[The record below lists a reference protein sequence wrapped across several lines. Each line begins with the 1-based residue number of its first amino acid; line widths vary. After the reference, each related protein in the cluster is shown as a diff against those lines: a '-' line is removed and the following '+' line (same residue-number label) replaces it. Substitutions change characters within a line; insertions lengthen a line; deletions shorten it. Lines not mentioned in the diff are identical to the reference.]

1 MNISMPRGDLRQIKF
16 SINDSSGIVK
26 TDFDEIYITF
36 KKSYIHDEALFQ
48 KKLTTGDIEKDE
60 QGYYHF
66 AINPEDTNNLNYG
79 KYVFD
84 IEVYLESLIKQTTVG
99 TLELTNEVTFVGNE
113 GD

>member
-48 KKLTTGDIEKDE
+48 KK
-60 QGYYHF
+60 
-66 AINPEDTNNLNYG
+66 INNW
-79 KYVFD
+79 
-84 IEVYLESLIKQTTVG
+84 
-99 TLELTNEVTFVGNE
+99 
-113 GD
+113 